1 MLLYSLYIN
10 IAFKAMKDLD
20 PSLKD
25 NWISHHQ
32 RPDKS
37 PANRIKGSILP
48 INVMDIYCSPGL
60 PQWVKLQVLDNR
72 TCKNAQTLCELINVR
87 FFRWGLLL

>member
-48 INVMDIYCSPGL
+48 INGMDIYCSPGL

-72 TCKNAQTLCELINVR
+72 TCKNAQTLWELINVR